1 VQFQSGAGLSAL
13 SGVQAAVSRKAATEQ
28 ELETLERQLT
38 SKVST
43 SLSELDALQAQIGP
57 ANALQ
62 AGTADIVESY
72 LRQYQVGRKNWLDV
86 LNAQRE
92 KTQALFSLADTRFGL
107 QLAQLNLM
115 ILTGDL
121 VAQPL
126 NTLHD

>member
-13 SGVQAAVSRKAATEQ
+13 SGVRVAVARQAAAQQ
-28 ELETLERQLT
+28 ELETLERQLGAQI
-38 SKVST
+38 ST
-43 SLSELDALQAQIGP
+43 AITELQALQAQIEP

-62 AGTADIVESY
+62 LGTTDIVESY

-107 QLAQLNLM
+107 QLAQLNLL
-115 ILTGDL
+115 ILTGDIA
-121 VAQPL
+121 AQPL
-126 NTLHD
+126 NALHD